1 MRLAGGDLLVVV
13 APCESGQMIA
23 EYAVRWE
30 IETLFGCLKSRGF
43 RMEQTHL
50 TDAERLR
57 KLVALFALV
66 FS

>member
-1 MRLAGGDLLVVV
+1 
-13 APCESGQMIA
+13 MIA